1 MALRQPHWVWVCR
14 ADVLSQSSIH
24 VFCGDRKRKATSP
37 ADLSLS
43 MQITQRSSELSWG
56 GSLSLSR
63 KMLCAWRFFPDQ
75 AGFYLS
81 REETGFSSRER
92 ILPVLPKSFSLGRE
106 ADASW
111 SKDCRRTL
119 RGKEWVFL
127 MPCFF
132 CVPPRIVEGMG
143 GASQHRVAASGRNAL
158 FVLCFYYR

>member
-1 MALRQPHWVWVCR
+1 MGLQGRRTQPELHPCVLRRQKEKGHQPCR
-14 ADVLSQSSIH
+14 SVSEYADYTEEFGI
-24 VFCGDRKRKATSP
+24 
-37 ADLSLS
+37 
-43 MQITQRSSELSWG
+43 ELG

-143 GASQHRVAASGRNAL
+143 GASQHRVAASGRNE
-158 FVLCFYYR
+158 LCLCCAFTTVRIPL

>member
-1 MALRQPHWVWVCR
+1 MYGSAGQTYLARAPSMCFAGTERERPPALQICLWVCR
-14 ADVLSQSSIH
+14 LHRGVRNWA
-24 VFCGDRKRKATSP
+24 G
-37 ADLSLS
+37 
-43 MQITQRSSELSWG
+43 G

-75 AGFYLS
+75 SGFYLS

-92 ILPVLPKSFSLGRE
+92 ILPVVLPKSFSLGRE

-111 SKDCRRTL
+111 SKDRRRTL